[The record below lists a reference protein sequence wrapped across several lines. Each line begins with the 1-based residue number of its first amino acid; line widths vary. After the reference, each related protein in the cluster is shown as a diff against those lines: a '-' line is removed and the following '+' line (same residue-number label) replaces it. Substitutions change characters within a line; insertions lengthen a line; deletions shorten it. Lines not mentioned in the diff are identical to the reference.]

1 MSLIKTVNL
10 WKKSRIPCQMKGEL
24 VTPLKDFVK
33 EFSQMVSY
41 KNYTKKLFRV
51 AEGQLLYNIEIK
63 KKFFPCISKEG
74 VKKTKPLLGKIK
86 KGTVGKMFNI
96 KCKAFLKYVE
106 FLGGETGKAC
116 AAQHNA
122 LFQKIHRGGG
132 S

>member
-1 MSLIKTVNL
+1 
-10 WKKSRIPCQMKGEL
+10 MKGEL

-74 VKKTKPLLGKIK
+74 VKKTTSAWQDQERDCWKDVQYQMQSI
-86 KGTVGKMFNI
+86 FEI
-96 KCKAFLKYVE
+96 RRISRR
-106 FLGGETGKAC
+106 GETGKAC